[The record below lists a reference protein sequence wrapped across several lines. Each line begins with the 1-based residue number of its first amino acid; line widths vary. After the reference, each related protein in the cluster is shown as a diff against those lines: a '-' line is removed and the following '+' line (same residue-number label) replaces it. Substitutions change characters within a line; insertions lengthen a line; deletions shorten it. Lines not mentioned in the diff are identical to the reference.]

1 MMVFVRPALIVS
13 VAAATVSAFTAPN
26 TLDVTKPDSI
36 KAVARSLAF
45 GAMSYY
51 NGNVSSDP
59 KMVGDL
65 PDPYYW
71 WQAGALWGIMVD
83 YFHYTGDATYNDVV
97 TQALTA
103 TVNTG
108 PNFDFMPPEHAFE
121 EGNDDL
127 GFWGFAVMA
136 AAEGNLLPQPKA
148 GVPSWLT
155 MGQNIFNSLATRWNT
170 THCGG
175 GLLWQIYES
184 NPNGLNYKNS
194 VSNGGFFQLGARL
207 AAATGDPTYVAWANH
222 IWDWTVAVG
231 LIDQDLR
238 VYDGADSRD
247 NCTKTNHQSFT
258 YSTGIYLYG
267 AAVMANHTGDDVWR
281 QRATKM
287 LETARASFFS
297 PAANST
303 NIMYEPACETVNTC
317 NTDMKTFKGYLSRFL
332 WKSALV
338 MPELLPAVKEVL
350 VPSALAAANACEATA
365 TNVTC
370 GQKWYVG
377 GDDGNL
383 GLGQTMSALEIVQGL
398 VVSQ

>member
-1 MMVFVRPALIVS
+1 MMVFVRPALIAS

-26 TLDVTKPDSI
+26 TLDVTKPDSV

-83 YFHYTGDATYNDVV
+83 YFRYTGDATYNDVL

-136 AAEGNLLPQPKA
+136 AAEGNLTQPNA
-148 GVPSWLT
+148 SVPSWLT
-155 MGQNIFNSLATRWNT
+155 MGRNIFNSLATRWNM

-175 GLLWQIYES
+175 GLLWQIYET

-207 AAATGDPTYVAWANH
+207 AAATGDAAYVAWANY
-222 IWDWTVAVG
+222 IWDWSVNVG
-231 LIDQDLR
+231 FIDQNLK

-247 NCTKTNHQSFT
+247 NCTKTNYLSFT

-267 AAVMANHTGDDVWR
+267 AAVMANHTGDAVWK

-287 LETARASFFS
+287 LETARSSFFS

-303 NIMYEPACETVNTC
+303 NIMYEPACEPVNTC
-317 NTDMKTFKGYLSRFL
+317 NTDMKSFKGYLSRFL
-332 WKSALV
+332 WKSAIV
-338 MPELLPAVKEVL
+338 MPELLPAVREIL
-350 VPSALAAANACEATA
+350 VPSALAAANVCEATE
-365 TNVTC
+365 TNVVC

-377 GDDGNL
+377 GNDGSL
-383 GLGQTMSALEIVQGL
+383 GLGQTMSALEVVQGL
-398 VVSQ
+398 VASQ